1 MNKVHIDNN
10 EPSGRQWITW
20 QQHISINVTKC
31 SESSTKAAF
40 IADINVDS
48 LILWVFL
55 FFTPL
60 PNGASPLCSAVYG
73 EKTLT
78 DQVKWNSRYV
88 TEIKRQDRKL
98 VRRRVVFPTEQDVF
112 IRGIQLR
119 QSVVSLWSQTLSCLL
134 VSLCYCN
141 RQSVSGKKKVGY
153 SKESINI
160 PQNIFSITKWLLNSL
175 FYSLFS
181 WSCQSYKPN
190 NWICKVFSTAL
201 QGLPCTEY

>member
-1 MNKVHIDNN
+1 MLTLWFCECFCFSHRCRT
-10 EPSGRQWITW
+10 EPRPFALL
-20 QQHISINVTKC
+20 
-31 SESSTKAAF
+31 STE
-40 IADINVDS
+40 
-48 LILWVFL
+48 
-55 FFTPL
+55 
-60 PNGASPLCSAVYG
+60 

-98 VRRRVVFPTEQDVF
+98 VRRRVVFPTEQHVF

-201 QGLPCTEY
+201 QDLPCTEYWFLYCSRTLTGLSFLFQASSKKNSGTRVNR